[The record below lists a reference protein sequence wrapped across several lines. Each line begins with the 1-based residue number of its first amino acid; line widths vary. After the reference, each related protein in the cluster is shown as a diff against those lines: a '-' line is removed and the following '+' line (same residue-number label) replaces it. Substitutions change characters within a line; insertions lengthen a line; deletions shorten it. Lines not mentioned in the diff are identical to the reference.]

1 MTPAETKTDPPAWVR
16 YAASVARVHAYISAH
31 LDGPLDLNRLAEVA
45 CLSPYH
51 WQRVYR
57 ALYGESIVLTVRR
70 MRIVRASEDLVCTAR
85 PLDEI
90 ARRAGYGSTHAFA
103 RAFRDAYGVLPAQHR
118 RTGIHRPIY
127 PLQRGEAD
135 MFKHEVEIRRLPELR
150 GYAVTHTG
158 AYMKVGDAFGRIGA
172 WVGQHGL
179 IGPGAKMIGI
189 FYDDPDTTPEAQLRA
204 KACFMPADGAPDVA
218 PVPPVERA
226 TIAAGEYAVL
236 LHTGPYADLKTA
248 YQWLY
253 GDWLRHSGR
262 EAADAPPFELYLNTP
277 MDTAPA
283 DLRTE
288 IHLPLR

>member
-1 MTPAETKTDPPAWVR
+1 MTAEAKAETPAWAR
-16 YAASVARVHAYISAH
+16 YAARIARVHDYIVEH
-31 LDGPLDLNRLAEVA
+31 LDDTLDLNRLAEIA

-70 MRIVRASEDLVCTAR
+70 MRLVRASEDLVCTAL
-85 PLDEI
+85 PLDDV

-103 RAFRDAYGVLPAQHR
+103 RAFRDAYRVSPVQHR
-118 RTGIHRPIY
+118 RTGVHRPIY
-127 PLQRGEAD
+127 PLRRGEQH
-135 MFKHEVEIRRLPELR
+135 MFEHQVDIRRLPELH
-150 GYAVTHTG
+150 GYAVAHTG
-158 AYMKVGDAFGRIGA
+158 AYLKVGDAFAQIDAWAGR
-172 WVGQHGL
+172 HGL
-179 IGPGAKMIGI
+179 FGPGAKTIGI
-189 FYDDPDTTPEAQLRA
+189 YYDDPDTVPEAQLRA
-204 KACFMPADGAPDVA
+204 KACVVPAAGAPDVA
-218 PVPPVERA
+218 PQAPVERV
-226 TIAAGEYAVL
+226 TIPGGEYAVL

>member
-1 MTPAETKTDPPAWVR
+1 MTVDTKAETPAWVR
-16 YAASVARVHAYISAH
+16 YATRVARVHEYIRTH
-31 LDGPLDLNRLAEVA
+31 LDDTLDLNRLAEIA

-70 MRIVRASEDLVCTAR
+70 MRIVRASEDLVCTALQ
-85 PLDEI
+85 LDAI

-103 RAFRDAYGVLPAQHR
+103 RAFRDAYGVPPAQHR
-118 RTGIHRPIY
+118 RAGVHRPIY
-127 PLQRGEAD
+127 PLQRGEED
-135 MFKHEVEIRRLPELR
+135 MVKHEVEIRRLPELH
-150 GYAVTHTG
+150 GYAVAHTG
-158 AYMKVGDAFGRIGA
+158 AYLKVGDAFGQIGA
-172 WVGQHGL
+172 WVAQHGL

-204 KACFMPADGAPDVA
+204 KACIVPADGAPDVEPA
-218 PVPPVERA
+218 PPVERMTVA
-226 TIAAGEYAVL
+226 GGEYAVL

-277 MDTAPA
+277 MDAAPA